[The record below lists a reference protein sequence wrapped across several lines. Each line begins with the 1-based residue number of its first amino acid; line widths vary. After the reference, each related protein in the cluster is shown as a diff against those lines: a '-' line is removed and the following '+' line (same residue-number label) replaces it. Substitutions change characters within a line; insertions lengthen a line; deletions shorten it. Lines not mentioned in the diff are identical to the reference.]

1 MKTLRRPMFRKGGEV
16 GGGIMTDVMREN
28 YREGSA
34 SERLARVAAQYPS
47 TAVDPLSQFL
57 IQGGLNLASQPASG
71 SGVIA
76 DAAAAFKEPTTGLF
90 KGLAEQGQ
98 LGKKLALEGEILDIE
113 RDQALEEIREKA
125 RLKVGKDFRTDQV
138 RPAFENVVTKRAEAF
153 AQNKNPA
160 VKASPVLTAENYTKF
175 TREASP
181 EIKAKFKGF
190 KPYSFDNKGNIVALP
205 TDRYQPGDIIYD
217 PVGAEFL
224 VFDNAGGTYRLN
236 PLTFDIEED

>member
-1 MKTLRRPMFRKGGEV
+1 MKTFKRPMFRKGGEV
-16 GGGIMTDVMREN
+16 GGGIMTGVMREN

-47 TAVDPLSQFL
+47 TAIDPLSQFL

-90 KGLAEQGQ
+90 KGLAERGQ
-98 LGKKLALEGEILDIE
+98 LGKKLALEGEVLDIE

-138 RPAFENVVTKRAEAF
+138 RPAFENIVTKRAEAF
-153 AQNKNPA
+153 MESKNPA
-160 VKASPVLTAENYTKF
+160 VK
-175 TREASP
+175 
-181 EIKAKFKGF
+181 
-190 KPYSFDNKGNIVALP
+190 
-205 TDRYQPGDIIYD
+205 
-217 PVGAEFL
+217 
-224 VFDNAGGTYRLN
+224 LN
-236 PLTFDIEED
+236 PEPSAALMITKKTPLSSLGINSFFEILNKNIFAHKMIIKNPTIDFFLFNINSNVSE

>member
-1 MKTLRRPMFRKGGEV
+1 MRTLRRPMFRKGGEV
-16 GGGIMTDVMREN
+16 GGGIMTGVMREN

-47 TAVDPLSQFL
+47 TAIDPLSQFL

-98 LGKKLALEGEILDIE
+98 LGKKLALEGEVLDIE

-175 TREASP
+175 TREADP
-181 EIKAKFKGF
+181 KIKAKFKGF
-190 KPYSFDNKGNIVALP
+190 KPYTYQGANIVALP
-205 TDRYQPGDIIYD
+205 TDKYQPGDIIYD
-217 PVGAEFL
+217 PISKDFL
-224 VFDNAGGTYRLN
+224 VFDNTGGTYRLN
-236 PLTFDIEED
+236 PLTFEIEEK